1 MILGVFD
8 IVCYDLAGYGV
19 FKVGMRA
26 RRQRR
31 ARTHTSSGAVRHGVE
46 TGGRKPLIVTI
57 SRGARK
63 FGGQTM
69 RKGMV
74 GRDFFRRE
82 LVSRTPTMSLTVIPA
97 KAGIQCLSVRCIKGA
112 GFRLSP
118 E

>member
-1 MILGVFD
+1 MFD
-8 IVCYDLAGYGV
+8 IVCYDLAGYGM

-26 RRQRR
+26 RGQRR

-46 TGGRKPLIVTI
+46 MAGRKPLIVTI
-57 SRGARK
+57 SHRARK

-74 GRDFFRRE
+74 GRDFFRRV
-82 LVSRTPTMSLTVIPA
+82 LVPGILTTSLTVIPA
-97 KAGIQCLSVRCIKGA
+97 KAGIQCLSTRRTEGA